1 MFRQALTND
10 KEKIIAFYDVAI
22 EANNKAEINL
32 RWKKDVH
39 PSHRLLCSSVEN
51 GELFLWEEN
60 GEILAACIMNDFY
73 NESYE
78 KISWGIKASKKELGI
93 IHVLAVAPQSL
104 RKGIGEKLLTE
115 LINYAKSTTIKSI
128 RLDVF
133 KVNVPAIKLYEKVG
147 FKCMGETV
155 MFVPNIGEE
164 KFCLF
169 EYIIK

>member
-1 MFRQALTND
+1 MFRQATTKD
-10 KEKIIAFYDVAI
+10 TEKIIEFYDYAI
-22 EANNKAEINL
+22 EENNKAEINL

-39 PSHRLLCSSVEN
+39 PSHKFLCSSIEN

-60 GEILAACIMNDFY
+60 GVILAACVMNNLC
-73 NESYE
+73 NESYD
-78 KISWGIKASKKELGI
+78 KIDWGIKANKEDLAI
-93 IHVLAVAPQSL
+93 IHVLAVAPRSF
-104 RKGIGEKLLTE
+104 RKGIGEKFLTAF
-115 LINYAKSTTIKSI
+115 INYAKSTTIKAI

-164 KFCLF
+164 EFCLF
-169 EYIIK
+169 EYILK

>member
-1 MFRQALTND
+1 MFRQATTKD
-10 KEKIIAFYDVAI
+10 TEKIIEFYDYAI
-22 EANNKAEINL
+22 EENNKAEINL

-39 PSHRLLCSSVEN
+39 PSHNFLCSSIEN

-60 GEILAACIMNDFY
+60 GEILAACVMNNLC
-73 NESYE
+73 NESYD
-78 KISWGIKASKKELGI
+78 KIKWGIKASNEDLGI
-93 IHVLAVAPQSL
+93 IHVLAVDPRCF
-104 RKGIGEKLLTE
+104 RKGLGKNFLTALLDC
-115 LINYAKSTTIKSI
+115 AKNTTIKAI

-164 KFCLF
+164 EFCLF
-169 EYIIK
+169 EYILK